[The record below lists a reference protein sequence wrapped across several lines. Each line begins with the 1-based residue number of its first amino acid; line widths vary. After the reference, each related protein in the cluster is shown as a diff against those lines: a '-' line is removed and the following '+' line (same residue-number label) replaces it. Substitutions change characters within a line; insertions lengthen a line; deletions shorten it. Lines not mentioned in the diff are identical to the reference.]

1 MNLILFDKEEL
12 NRELAYSDPRAV
24 HMGRILELDE
34 GDEFLAGVIGG
45 PRGRG
50 RLLSRES
57 RGWRIG
63 FTPLGE
69 SPPLHPLTL
78 VLGCPRPPTARRIL
92 KDMCSMGLKE
102 IRVCSTDL
110 NENSYLGAKF
120 WREGLW
126 KAALRD
132 GAMQGAATL
141 LSGVKTAP
149 TLQGV
154 LDDLPRGPGIRRI
167 ALECD
172 SRVSPPEPR
181 GGDIWA
187 AEVDASA
194 VGAVG
199 EAGEAGAARV
209 DGWEAGAARVDG
221 WEAGVVGAAGAVGA
235 ARLDGWAAGEAGAV
249 GAARLN
255 GWAAGEAGE
264 AGFSGDE
271 AVLAVGPER
280 GWSHRERGILAE
292 HGFTPVR
299 LGERILRTE
308 TACAAGAGLMLLQLG
323 IY

>member
-12 NRELAYSDPRAV
+12 NRELPYGDPRAV
-24 HMGRILELDE
+24 HMGRILKLDE

-45 PRGRG
+45 PKGRG

-110 NENSYLGAKF
+110 NEDSYLGAKF

-181 GGDIWA
+181 GGDIS
-187 AEVDASA
+187 AS
-194 VGAVG
+194 
-199 EAGEAGAARV
+199 GAA
-209 DGWEAGAARVDG
+209 
-221 WEAGVVGAAGAVGA
+221 GA
-235 ARLDGWAAGEAGAV
+235 ARLDGWAAGEAGEA
-249 GAARLN
+249 GEARLD
-255 GWAAGEAGE
+255 GWAAGAAGEAGV
-264 AGFSGDE
+264 SGDE

-280 GWSHRERGILAE
+280 GWSYRERGILAE

>member
-1 MNLILFDKEEL
+1 MNLILFDREEL
-12 NRELAYSDPRAV
+12 TRELLYSDPRAV
-24 HMGRILELDE
+24 HMDRILKLDE
-34 GDEFLAGVIGG
+34 GDEFLAGLIGG
-45 PRGRG
+45 PKGRG
-50 RLLSRES
+50 RLLLRES

-110 NENSYLGAKF
+110 NEDSYLGAKF

-132 GAMQGAATL
+132 GAMQSAATL

-154 LDDLPRGPGIRRI
+154 LDDLPEGPGIRRI

-172 SRVSPPEPR
+172 FRVSPPAPL
-181 GGDIWA
+181 GGGVGGVGD
-187 AEVDASA
+187 

-199 EAGEAGAARV
+199 RV
-209 DGWEAGAARVDG
+209 GDVG
-221 WEAGVVGAAGAVGA
+221 GVGAVGRTGGAGGAGGVEA
-235 ARLDGWAAGEAGAV
+235 ARLNRWAAGAAGEAGFF
-249 GAARLN
+249 GN
-255 GWAAGEAGE
+255 
-264 AGFSGDE
+264 E

-308 TACAAGAGLMLLQLG
+308 TACAAGASLMLLQLG
-323 IY
+323 VY

>member
-1 MNLILFDKEEL
+1 MNLILFDREEL
-12 NRELAYSDPRAV
+12 TRELLYSDPRAV
-24 HMGRILELDE
+24 HMDRILKLDE
-34 GDEFLAGVIGG
+34 GDEFLAGLIGG
-45 PRGRG
+45 PKGRG
-50 RLLSRES
+50 RLLLRES

-110 NENSYLGAKF
+110 NEDSYLGAKF
-120 WREGLW
+120 WRDGLW

-132 GAMQGAATL
+132 GAMQSAATL

-154 LDDLPRGPGIRRI
+154 LDDLPEGPGIRRI

-172 SRVSPPEPR
+172 FRVSRPALR
-181 GGDIWA
+181 GGD
-187 AEVDASA
+187 
-194 VGAVG
+194 VG
-199 EAGEAGAARV
+199 EAGEAG
-209 DGWEAGAARVDG
+209 
-221 WEAGVVGAAGAVGA
+221 
-235 ARLDGWAAGEAGAV
+235 
-249 GAARLN
+249 
-255 GWAAGEAGE
+255 
-264 AGFSGDE
+264 FFGDE

-308 TACAAGAGLMLLQLG
+308 TACAAGASLMLLQLG
-323 IY
+323 VY

>member
-24 HMGRILELDE
+24 HMGRILKLDE
-34 GDEFLAGVIGG
+34 GDEFLAGLIDG
-45 PRGRG
+45 PKGRG

-92 KDMCSMGLKE
+92 KDMCSMGLRE

-110 NENSYLGAKF
+110 NEDSYLGAKF

-149 TLQGV
+149 TLQRV

-181 GGDIWA
+181 GADI
-187 AEVDASA
+187 SA
-194 VGAVG
+194 VGAAGSVG
-199 EAGEAGAARV
+199 EAVRGAG
-209 DGWEAGAARVDG
+209 
-221 WEAGVVGAAGAVGA
+221 
-235 ARLDGWAAGEAGAV
+235 AAGEAGA
-249 GAARLN
+249 
-255 GWAAGEAGE
+255 

-308 TACAAGAGLMLLQLG
+308 TACTAGAGLMLLQLG

>member
-12 NRELAYSDPRAV
+12 NRELPYGDPRAV
-24 HMGRILELDE
+24 HMGRILKLDE

-45 PRGRG
+45 PKGRG

-110 NENSYLGAKF
+110 NEDSYLGAKF

-132 GAMQGAATL
+132 GAMQSAATL

-181 GGDIWA
+181 GADISGAGEAGAVEA
-187 AEVDASA
+187 ARLDTSGAWEAEAARLDGWA
-194 VGAVG
+194 VGEVG
-199 EAGEAGAARV
+199 EAGEAGV
-209 DGWEAGAARVDG
+209 
-221 WEAGVVGAAGAVGA
+221 
-235 ARLDGWAAGEAGAV
+235 
-249 GAARLN
+249 
-255 GWAAGEAGE
+255 
-264 AGFSGDE
+264 SGDE

-308 TACAAGAGLMLLQLG
+308 TACAAGAGLILLQLG

>member
-12 NRELAYSDPRAV
+12 NRELPYGDPRAV
-24 HMGRILELDE
+24 HMGRILKLDE

-45 PRGRG
+45 PKGRG

-110 NENSYLGAKF
+110 NEDSYLGAKF

-132 GAMQGAATL
+132 GAMQSAATL

-172 SRVSPPEPR
+172 SRVSPPAPR
-181 GGDIWA
+181 GADISA
-187 AEVDASA
+187 A
-194 VGAVG
+194 GG
-199 EAGEAGAARV
+199 
-209 DGWEAGAARVDG
+209 
-221 WEAGVVGAAGAVGA
+221 AGV
-235 ARLDGWAAGEAGAV
+235 
-249 GAARLN
+249 
-255 GWAAGEAGE
+255 
-264 AGFSGDE
+264 SGDE

>member
-24 HMGRILELDE
+24 HMGRILKLDE
-34 GDEFLAGVIGG
+34 GDEFLAGLIGG
-45 PRGRG
+45 PKGRG

-92 KDMCSMGLKE
+92 KDMCSMGLRE

-110 NENSYLGAKF
+110 NEDSYLGAKF

-132 GAMQGAATL
+132 GAMQSAATL

-181 GGDIWA
+181 GADI
-187 AEVDASA
+187 SA
-194 VGAVG
+194 
-199 EAGEAGAARV
+199 
-209 DGWEAGAARVDG
+209 
-221 WEAGVVGAAGAVGA
+221 VGAAGAVEA
-235 ARLDGWAAGEAGAV
+235 ARLDGW
-249 GAARLN
+249 
-255 GWAAGEAGE
+255 E

-308 TACAAGAGLMLLQLG
+308 TACAAGASLMLLQLG
-323 IY
+323 VY

>member
-12 NRELAYSDPRAV
+12 NRELPYGDPRAV
-24 HMGRILELDE
+24 HMGRILKLDE

-45 PRGRG
+45 PKGRG

-110 NENSYLGAKF
+110 NEDSYLGAKF

-132 GAMQGAATL
+132 GAMQSAATL

-154 LDDLPRGPGIRRI
+154 LNDLPRGPEIRRI

-172 SRVSPPEPR
+172 SRVSPPAPR
-181 GGDIWA
+181 GADI
-187 AEVDASA
+187 S
-194 VGAVG
+194 
-199 EAGEAGAARV
+199 
-209 DGWEAGAARVDG
+209 
-221 WEAGVVGAAGAVGA
+221 
-235 ARLDGWAAGEAGAV
+235 AAGEAGQARAV
-249 GAARLN
+249 EAARLDTSGAWEAEAARLD

>member
-12 NRELAYSDPRAV
+12 NRELPYGDPRAV

-110 NENSYLGAKF
+110 NEDSYLGAKF

-181 GGDIWA
+181 GGDISVVGEAGAARVDGWA
-187 AEVDASA
+187 A
-194 VGAVG
+194 G

-209 DGWEAGAARVDG
+209 DASA
-221 WEAGVVGAAGAVGA
+221 VGAVGAVGA
-235 ARLDGWAAGEAGAV
+235 ARLDGWAFGGVEG
-249 GAARLN
+249 
-255 GWAAGEAGE
+255 AGE

-308 TACAAGAGLMLLQLG
+308 TACAAGAGLMLLRLG

>member
-24 HMGRILELDE
+24 HMGRILKLDE
-34 GDEFLAGVIGG
+34 GDEFLAGLIGG
-45 PRGRG
+45 PKGRG

-110 NENSYLGAKF
+110 NEDSYLGAKF

-132 GAMQGAATL
+132 GAMQSAATL

-149 TLQGV
+149 SLQGV

-181 GGDIWA
+181 GADIP
-187 AEVDASA
+187 
-194 VGAVG
+194 
-199 EAGEAGAARV
+199 
-209 DGWEAGAARVDG
+209 
-221 WEAGVVGAAGAVGA
+221 AVGA
-235 ARLDGWAAGEAGAV
+235 ARLDASAVGEARAVGRSGAVEAARLDGWEAGEARLDTSGVGRSGGVGAVEAARVDASAVGEAGAV
-249 GAARLN
+249 GA
-255 GWAAGEAGE
+255 

>member
-1 MNLILFDKEEL
+1 MNLILFDREEL
-12 NRELAYSDPRAV
+12 TRELLYSDPRAV
-24 HMGRILELDE
+24 HMERILKLDE
-34 GDEFLAGVIGG
+34 GDEFLAGLIGG

-50 RLLSRES
+50 RLLFRES

-92 KDMCSMGLKE
+92 KDMCAMGLKE

-110 NENSYLGAKF
+110 NEDSYLGAKF

-132 GAMQGAATL
+132 GAMQSAATL
-141 LSGVKTAP
+141 LSGVKTAS

-154 LDDLPRGPGIRRI
+154 LDDLPEGPGIRRI

-172 SRVSPPEPR
+172 VRVSPPALR
-181 GGDIWA
+181 GAD
-187 AEVDASA
+187 VSD
-194 VGAVG
+194 
-199 EAGEAGAARV
+199 
-209 DGWEAGAARVDG
+209 
-221 WEAGVVGAAGAVGA
+221 VGAAGA
-235 ARLDGWAAGEAGAV
+235 AAGAGV
-249 GAARLN
+249 FGN
-255 GWAAGEAGE
+255 
-264 AGFSGDE
+264 E

-308 TACAAGAGLMLLQLG
+308 TACAAGASLMLLQLG
-323 IY
+323 VY

>member
-1 MNLILFDKEEL
+1 MNLILFDREEL
-12 NRELAYSDPRAV
+12 TRELLYSDPRAV
-24 HMGRILELDE
+24 HMDRILKLDE
-34 GDEFLAGVIGG
+34 GDEFLAGLIGG
-45 PRGRG
+45 PKGRG
-50 RLLSRES
+50 RLLLRES

-63 FTPLGE
+63 FTPLGD

-110 NENSYLGAKF
+110 NEDSYLGAKF
-120 WREGLW
+120 WRDGLW

-132 GAMQGAATL
+132 GAMQSAATL
-141 LSGVKTAP
+141 LSGVKTA
-149 TLQGV
+149 TALQGV
-154 LDDLPRGPGIRRI
+154 LDDLPEGPGIRRI

-172 SRVSPPEPR
+172 FRVSPPALR
-181 GGDIWA
+181 GGGVGD
-187 AEVDASA
+187 

-199 EAGEAGAARV
+199 RAG
-209 DGWEAGAARVDG
+209 
-221 WEAGVVGAAGAVGA
+221 GVEA
-235 ARLDGWAAGEAGAV
+235 ARLNRWAAGEAGFF
-249 GAARLN
+249 GN
-255 GWAAGEAGE
+255 
-264 AGFSGDE
+264 E

-308 TACAAGAGLMLLQLG
+308 TACAAGASLMLLQLG
-323 IY
+323 VY

>member
-45 PRGRG
+45 PKGRG

-110 NENSYLGAKF
+110 NEDSYLGAKF

-132 GAMQGAATL
+132 GAMQSAATL

-172 SRVSPPEPR
+172 SRVSPPAPR
-181 GGDIWA
+181 GADI
-187 AEVDASA
+187 S
-194 VGAVG
+194 G
-199 EAGEAGAARV
+199 AGEAGAARAV
-209 DGWEAGAARVDG
+209 EAVRLDASG
-221 WEAGVVGAAGAVGA
+221 AGAVEA
-235 ARLDGWAAGEAGAV
+235 ARLDGWAAGAAEAARLDGWAAGAV
-249 GAARLN
+249 GAVGAT
-255 GWAAGEAGE
+255 GEAGE
-264 AGFSGDE
+264 AGAPGDE

>member
-24 HMGRILELDE
+24 HMGRILKLDE
-34 GDEFLAGVIGG
+34 GDEFLAGLIGG
-45 PRGRG
+45 PKGRG

-110 NENSYLGAKF
+110 NEDSYLGAKF

-132 GAMQGAATL
+132 GAMQSAATM
-141 LSGVKTAP
+141 LSRVKTAP

-181 GGDIWA
+181 GADIPAAGGVGGVGAARLNRWA
-187 AEVDASA
+187 A
-194 VGAVG
+194 G
-199 EAGEAGAARV
+199 EAGEAGA
-209 DGWEAGAARVDG
+209 
-221 WEAGVVGAAGAVGA
+221 
-235 ARLDGWAAGEAGAV
+235 
-249 GAARLN
+249 
-255 GWAAGEAGE
+255 

-280 GWSHRERGILAE
+280 GWSYRERGILAE
-292 HGFTPVR
+292 HEFTPVR

>member
-24 HMGRILELDE
+24 HMGRILKLDE

-45 PRGRG
+45 PKGRG

-92 KDMCSMGLKE
+92 KDMCSMGIKE

-110 NENSYLGAKF
+110 NEDSYLGAKF

-132 GAMQGAATL
+132 GAMQSAATL

-172 SRVSPPEPR
+172 SRVSPPAPR
-181 GGDIWA
+181 GADISGAGGAWQ
-187 AEVDASA
+187 AE
-194 VGAVG
+194 
-199 EAGEAGAARV
+199 
-209 DGWEAGAARVDG
+209 
-221 WEAGVVGAAGAVGA
+221 AAGAVGGAEA

-249 GAARLN
+249 GAARFN
-255 GWAAGEAGE
+255 GWAAGEAGV
-264 AGFSGDE
+264 SGDE

>member
-24 HMGRILELDE
+24 HMGRILKLDE
-34 GDEFLAGVIGG
+34 GDEFLAGLIDG
-45 PRGRG
+45 PKGRG

-63 FTPLGE
+63 FTPMGE

-110 NENSYLGAKF
+110 NEDSYLGAKF

-132 GAMQGAATL
+132 GAMQSAATL

-181 GGDIWA
+181 GADI
-187 AEVDASA
+187 SA
-194 VGAVG
+194 VGA
-199 EAGEAGAARV
+199 AGEAGAV
-209 DGWEAGAARVDG
+209 E
-221 WEAGVVGAAGAVGA
+221 A
-235 ARLDGWAAGEAGAV
+235 ARLDGWAAGGAGAV
-249 GAARLN
+249 EAARLD
-255 GWAAGEAGE
+255 GWA

-308 TACAAGAGLMLLQLG
+308 TACAAGASLMLLQLDV
-323 IY
+323 Y

>member
-12 NRELAYSDPRAV
+12 NRELPYGDPRAV
-24 HMGRILELDE
+24 HMGRILKLDE

-45 PRGRG
+45 PKGRG

-110 NENSYLGAKF
+110 NEDSYLGAKF

-132 GAMQGAATL
+132 GAMQSAATL

-149 TLQGV
+149 NLQGV

-181 GGDIWA
+181 GADISGAGA
-187 AEVDASA
+187 A
-194 VGAVG
+194 G
-199 EAGEAGAARV
+199 EAGE
-209 DGWEAGAARVDG
+209 
-221 WEAGVVGAAGAVGA
+221 
-235 ARLDGWAAGEAGAV
+235 ARLDGWAAGEAGV
-249 GAARLN
+249 S
-255 GWAAGEAGE
+255 E
-264 AGFSGDE
+264 DE

-280 GWSHRERGILAE
+280 GWSYRERGILAE

>member
-24 HMGRILELDE
+24 HMGRILKLDE

-45 PRGRG
+45 PKGRG

-92 KDMCSMGLKE
+92 KDMCSMGIKE

-110 NENSYLGAKF
+110 NEDSYLGAKF

-132 GAMQGAATL
+132 GAMQSGATL

-172 SRVSPPEPR
+172 SRVSPPESR
-181 GGDIWA
+181 GADI
-187 AEVDASA
+187 S
-194 VGAVG
+194 GAG
-199 EAGEAGAARV
+199 GAGK
-209 DGWEAGAARVDG
+209 
-221 WEAGVVGAAGAVGA
+221 AGAVGA
-235 ARLDGWAAGEAGAV
+235 ARLDGWEAGV
-249 GAARLN
+249 
-255 GWAAGEAGE
+255 
-264 AGFSGDE
+264 SGDE

>member
-45 PRGRG
+45 PKGRG

-110 NENSYLGAKF
+110 NEDSYLGAKF

-181 GGDIWA
+181 GGDIS
-187 AEVDASA
+187 V
-194 VGAVG
+194 V
-199 EAGEAGAARV
+199 GEAGAARV
-209 DGWEAGAARVDG
+209 DASA
-221 WEAGVVGAAGAVGA
+221 VGTVGAVGA
-235 ARLDGWAAGEAGAV
+235 ARLDGWAAGEAGA
-249 GAARLN
+249 
-255 GWAAGEAGE
+255 AGV
-264 AGFSGDE
+264 SGDE